1 MNYFKKSN
9 LILGWVAFAVSAL
22 VYLLSMEPTASLW
35 DCSEFIA
42 TSYKMEVGHPPG
54 APLFMMLNRFFSMFA
69 PDTSYVAAMVNATS
83 AIASALTIMFLFWT
97 ISHLGRRLLNR
108 SEEELTRGET
118 WAVLGA
124 ALVGSLAYAFTD
136 TFWFSAV
143 EGEVYAQS
151 SLFTALVFWA
161 ILKWENIADQPH
173 ANRWLVLVAY
183 LMGLSIGVHL
193 LNLLAIPAIVFVYY
207 YRMSKERSRLGWWKA
222 FAAAVVILAVVLYVI
237 IPKSVEL
244 GAWFDKLFV
253 NSFGL
258 PVNSGLLAFV
268 VLLFAAIGF
277 GVWKTHV
284 KGKVLW
290 NTVLLCVGVMLLG
303 YGTYASVVIRSSVNP
318 PMNSNAPSDP
328 YALLD
333 FLNREQY
340 GNRPLFSGPYYNAPL
355 TDIEY
360 TDGYY
365 YNTETKRY
373 ETFLKRGKE
382 TYDPRFTTLF
392 PRMYSP
398 QYAKEYQSWGGP
410 GGKKVNLGNGETAVV
425 PTFAQNLRYFFTYQ
439 LNFMY
444 WRYFLW
450 NFVGR
455 QDDIQSQGELT
466 HGNWMSGI
474 TPIDEIYLG
483 PQDNLPQATLD
494 NKGRNHYYFLPF
506 ILGLIG
512 IFYQLKRDRNNFTVV
527 MWLFF
532 MTGIAIILYLNQPPL
547 QPRERDYAFAGSF
560 YAFTIWIGLGVLWVY
575 DLLTRK
581 VSQKVAAVAATAVC
595 ASVPVILIAQN
606 WDDHSRANRY
616 VARDFGRN
624 YMNATLPNS
633 IIMPYGDNDTFPLW
647 YVQEVEG
654 VRPDVKVMN
663 LSYLGAD
670 WYVEQMRV
678 KSNDAAPVPFTLP
691 KKLYYKVNEVIPVIP
706 QISDSVVVEG
716 KALVDF
722 MKNDSKI
729 KQRTLAEARF
739 GDQITMYVPA
749 RRIGIPVNKENALA
763 SGIVAPED
771 ADRMV
776 DTVYLTIT
784 GSQMTRADYMLLDL
798 LGNYDWTRPLYV
810 TSPTQSLTVF
820 DGFLDYLQLDGFAY
834 RFVPIRTEVGEEVS
848 AATSN
853 IGRINSDYLYDKLMN
868 ETRLGN
874 VKDLSV
880 YADSF
885 VNNTFT
891 TAQVRSAYGRLAKQ
905 LAAEGD
911 TLRAAEV
918 VRRAAEEM
926 PASQIAH
933 NYTSFN
939 LIEACFQ
946 IGETELGR
954 QMLNEFREAMLDELL
969 YLAQFQG
976 QKAQSVRQD
985 LEISLYYLQH
995 LYILAQQTGQADI
1008 AEEMEALF
1016 RTLQGE

>member
-9 LILGWVAFAVSAL
+9 LILGWAVFAVSAL

-69 PDTSYVAAMVNATS
+69 PDTSYVAAMVNAAS

-173 ANRWLVLVAY
+173 ANRWLVLLAY

-207 YRMSKERSRLGWWKA
+207 YRTTKERSRLGWWKA
-222 FAAAVVILAVVLYVI
+222 FAASVVILAVVLYVI

-277 GVWKTHV
+277 GVWKTYV

-398 QYAKEYQSWGGP
+398 QHAKEYQSWGGP

-532 MTGIAIILYLNQPPL
+532 MTGIAIILYLNQPPM

-581 VSQKVAAVAATAVC
+581 VSQKIAAVAATAVC

-624 YMNATLPNS
+624 YMNATLPNA

-771 ADRMV
+771 AARMV

-834 RFVPIRTEVGEEVS
+834 RFVPIKTEVGEEVS
-848 AATSN
+848 GVTSN
-853 IGRINSDYLYDKLMN
+853 IGRINSAYLYDKLMN
-868 ETRLGN
+868 ETQLGN
-874 VKDLSV
+874 VKDPNV

-885 VNNTFT
+885 VNNTFS
-891 TAQVRSAYGRLAKQ
+891 TAQVRNAYGRLAKQ
-905 LAAEGD
+905 LVAEGD

-918 VRRAAEEM
+918 VRRAAEEI
-926 PASQIAH
+926 PASQIPH
-933 NYTSFN
+933 NYASFN

-946 IGETELGR
+946 AGETELGR

-985 LEISLYYLQH
+985 LEISLYYLQS
-995 LYILAQQTGQADI
+995 LYILAKQTGQADI
-1008 AEEMEALF
+1008 AEEMETLF
-1016 RTLQGE
+1016 RTLNGE